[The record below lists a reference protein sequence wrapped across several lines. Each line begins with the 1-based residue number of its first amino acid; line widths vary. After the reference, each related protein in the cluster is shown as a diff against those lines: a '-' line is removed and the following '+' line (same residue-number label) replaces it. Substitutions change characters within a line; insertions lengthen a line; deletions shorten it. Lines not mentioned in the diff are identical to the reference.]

1 MSFDDQ
7 DNHEYPAPDSGHK
20 NSTAKYSLS
29 ISDNVKFDKS
39 QKGSDNTITW
49 DWFVAGGGLLSH
61 NGVKM
66 DSFSYQHTE
75 DYRRYDSTHKEWH
88 TSKTNRTGYL
98 IDGDT
103 YGVSIT
109 LIGKEPS
116 SSARLRGAQK
126 RQTNTTTETITRF
139 VER

>member
-1 MSFDDQ
+1 
-7 DNHEYPAPDSGHK
+7 
-20 NSTAKYSLS
+20 
-29 ISDNVKFDKS
+29 
-39 QKGSDNTITW
+39 
-49 DWFVAGGGLLSH
+49 
-61 NGVKM
+61 M

-88 TSKTNRTGYL
+88 TRKANRTGYL

-139 VER
+139 LER